1 MRSMNRTPVWTR
13 LVGGFGVAAVLSA
26 LVGCAST
33 PPEDP
38 AVANLPRTQVTGEA
52 LRTLIVGQRMS
63 SVRMGF
69 LVQADFRADG
79 IVFGRVATGFGNAA
93 DQGRWWISDRHE
105 VCLQWP
111 GRFSPNNGCFTVEQ
125 RTDGALFGRESANP
139 NSVQRINVGAIQPG
153 S

>member
-1 MRSMNRTPVWTR
+1 MPLSRTPWGITA
-13 LVGGFGVAAVLSA
+13 LGLSTLA
-26 LVGCAST
+26 LLAGCAST

-79 IVFGRVATGFGNAA
+79 VVFGRVPGFGNTA
-93 DQGRWWISDRHE
+93 DQGKWWFSDKDE

-111 GRFSPNNGCFTVEQ
+111 GRFSPNNGCFSVER
-125 RTDGALFGRESANP
+125 RTDGAFFGRESNNP
-139 NSVQRINVGAIQPG
+139 NNLQRLNIGPIQQG